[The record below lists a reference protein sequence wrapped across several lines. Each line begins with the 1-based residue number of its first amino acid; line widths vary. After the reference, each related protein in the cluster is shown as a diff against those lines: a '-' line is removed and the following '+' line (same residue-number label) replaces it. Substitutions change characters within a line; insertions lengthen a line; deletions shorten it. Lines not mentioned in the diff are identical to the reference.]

1 MNPPPLPNLESIA
14 GLEPSSGGSRSAAED
29 VARSA
34 VIHSRSFPAGH
45 VLFAPGAE
53 RDNAYLIDSGTVELF
68 DADGSVLCTLEA
80 GELFGEMAL
89 IDPGA
94 RTAGARV
101 VALADIFVI
110 PRGVLQNKMA
120 GMDPVLSLLIGI
132 LVDRYRHSR
141 IAQPESVPGLS
152 PDRNGQKDA
161 ALKELRITQDIRHGL
176 ERGEFIPVLQPIL
189 SLPDRTVVGFEI
201 LVRWNHPERGL
212 LTPNHF
218 IPAAERSGVIQG
230 LDKAMLRQACALL
243 PRFLKDAPE
252 DFFISVNLSGINF
265 ETLDVIQSVR
275 EALIG
280 GDAAPRHI
288 KLEITESALIAD
300 PDRAEQVLKGLKA
313 LGVGIA
319 LDDFGTGYS
328 SLGYLHRFPI
338 DALKIDRS
346 FVSQLQD
353 HPRSLDIIRAIVALA
368 RNFHLGIVAEGIE
381 TEQDAAAIIA
391 LGVDMGQGYLFG
403 KPMSVED
410 AFDFLQR
417 RA

>member
-1 MNPPPLPNLESIA
+1 MNPPPFPGLESIA
-14 GLEPSSGGSRSAAED
+14 GIEPARDAVED
-29 VARSA
+29 VARSTI
-34 VIHSRSFPAGH
+34 IHSRSFAAGH
-45 VLFAPGAE
+45 VLFAPGDE

-68 DADGSVLCTLEA
+68 DADGAVLCALGP
-80 GELFGEMAL
+80 GEIFGEMAL
-89 IDPGA
+89 MDTGA

-101 VALADIFVI
+101 AALADIFVI
-110 PRGVLQNKMA
+110 PRSVLKNKMA

-132 LVDRYRHSR
+132 LIDRYRHSR
-141 IAQPESVPGLS
+141 IAQPESVSSLS
-152 PDRNGQKDA
+152 DRDGQKDA
-161 ALKELRITQDIRHGL
+161 ALKELRITQDIRRGL
-176 ERGEFIPVLQPIL
+176 ERDEFIPVLQPIL
-189 SLPDRTVVGFEI
+189 SLPDRTVAGFEI

-218 IPAAERSGVIQG
+218 IPAAERSGIIQD
-230 LDKAMLRQACALL
+230 LDNVMLRRACALL
-243 PRFLKDAPE
+243 PQFLNGAAD

-265 ETLDVIQSVR
+265 ETLDVIQNVR
-275 EALIG
+275 AALIEG
-280 GDAAPRHI
+280 ESNPRHI

-368 RNFHLGIVAEGIE
+368 RNFHLGVVAEGIE
-381 TEQDAAAIIA
+381 TEQDSAAINA

-403 KPMSVED
+403 RPMAVED
-410 AFDFLQR
+410 ALAFLGR
-417 RA
+417 KS